1 MFRKLLI
8 ADRGE
13 IALRIVRA
21 CMELGIETVAVH
33 SVPDANCLHVRFADE
48 DVCIGPAPVVHS
60 YRNIPNIISAAE
72 LTNADAIHPGV
83 GPLAENAHFA
93 EVCEASG
100 IRFIGPQVESLRK
113 MGDKATARRC
123 MAEAGVPVTPGSE
136 EPLENL
142 DHAEEVASDLGFPV
156 VLKASAGGGGRGMRV
171 VRRREELRHA
181 WEVARA
187 EAGAAF
193 TSSALYMERWMESV
207 RHIEVQILA
216 DGFGNV
222 VHLGERECS
231 IQRRQQK
238 LIEESPSPAVDPDL
252 RIRIGE
258 AAVQGARHLGYESAG
273 TVEFLLDEDGRF
285 HFMEMNARIQV
296 EHPVTEMVTGLDL
309 VKYQIRIAA
318 GEEIEFDQEGVRFC
332 GHAVECRIN
341 AEDPLRE
348 FVPTPGRV
356 TSLHL
361 PGGPGVRV
369 DTHMYS
375 GYDVPSHYDSLLAK
389 VIAHGC
395 HREEAISRME
405 RALAEFIVVGI
416 QTTLPFHRQVMADPA
431 FRQGRI
437 DTGYIETL
445 TLSP

>member
-1 MFRKLLI
+1 MRRVDDAADFEEAFNAASREAAAAFGRGDCYIEKFILNPKHVEFQVLCDHHDQALHLFERDCSVQRRHQKVVEETPCPVLRPEVREEMGRI
-8 ADRGE
+8 A
-13 IALRIVRA
+13 VRA
-21 CMELGIETVAVH
+21 
-33 SVPDANCLHVRFADE
+33 
-48 DVCIGPAPVVHS
+48 
-60 YRNIPNIISAAE
+60 
-72 LTNADAIHPGV
+72 
-83 GPLAENAHFA
+83 
-93 EVCEASG
+93 
-100 IRFIGPQVESLRK
+100 
-113 MGDKATARRC
+113 
-123 MAEAGVPVTPGSE
+123 
-136 EPLENL
+136 
-142 DHAEEVASDLGFPV
+142 
-156 VLKASAGGGGRGMRV
+156 
-171 VRRREELRHA
+171 
-181 WEVARA
+181 ARA
-187 EAGAAF
+187 V
-193 TSSALYMERWMESV
+193 SYV
-207 RHIEVQILA
+207 
-216 DGFGNV
+216 N
-222 VHLGERECS
+222 
-231 IQRRQQK
+231 
-238 LIEESPSPAVDPDL
+238 
-252 RIRIGE
+252 
-258 AAVQGARHLGYESAG
+258 AG
-273 TVEFLLDEDGRF
+273 TVEFLLDTDQNF
-285 HFMEMNARIQV
+285 YFLEMNTRLQV